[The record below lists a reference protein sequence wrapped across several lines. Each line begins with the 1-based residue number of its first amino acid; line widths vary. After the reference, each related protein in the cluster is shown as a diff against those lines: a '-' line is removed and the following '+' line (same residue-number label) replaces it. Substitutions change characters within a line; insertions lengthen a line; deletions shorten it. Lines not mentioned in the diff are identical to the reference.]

1 MGCKKGSSYLYTEG
15 ANVTCAW
22 KLGVG
27 RRDMPKN
34 ISETLI
40 CETGLGQWIADEE
53 EKVKVRC
60 VTKLQTHRE
69 RHSLLLYRV
78 NSGAHERGGKKKR
91 VRRCQRLFSQYASI
105 L

>member
-1 MGCKKGSSYLYTEG
+1 M
-15 ANVTCAW
+15 
-22 KLGVG
+22 G
-27 RRDMPKN
+27 RRDVPRN
-34 ISETLI
+34 ISETLT
-40 CETGLGQWIADEE
+40 CGTGLGQWTADEE

-78 NSGAHERGGKKKR
+78 NSGARERGGRKKR
-91 VRRCQRLFSQYASI
+91 VRRRQRLFSQYASI